1 MVLIIINN
9 AIRIFITFSLIDN
22 EKKPPSGT
30 PMIHPKEKGTIIF
43 HLTLNLK
50 KTNLLR
56 FDPN

>member
-9 AIRIFITFSLIDN
+9 AIRIFIIFSLIDN

-30 PMIHPKEKGTIIF
+30 PMTHPKEKGIIIF
-43 HLTLNLK
+43 HFTLNLK
-50 KTNLLR
+50 KINLLR

>member
-1 MVLIIINN
+1 MVLKIINN
-9 AIRIFITFSLIDN
+9 AIRIFIIFSLIDN

-30 PMIHPKEKGTIIF
+30 PMMHPNEKGTIIF

>member
-9 AIRIFITFSLIDN
+9 AIRIFIIFSLIDN

-30 PMIHPKEKGTIIF
+30 PIIHPNEKGIIIV

-50 KTNLLR
+50 KISLLR